1 VPTPDRVALALPIT
15 GTVGTRDRHPV
26 DRDARRPQAMYER
39 VCDFHSAAVTVAL
52 GGDLGAVSLLFSDG
66 LR

>member
-1 VPTPDRVALALPIT
+1 
-15 GTVGTRDRHPV
+15 
-26 DRDARRPQAMYER
+26 MYER